1 MKSKQLLERLSN
13 KLTLLLLLVP
23 FWGLSQNWMLV
34 DILSQSNK
42 ELVYRIDDGKK
53 LKKKRVKNPSVVAL
67 IASIEDK
74 GFSLEAITQGVE
86 LELNGMLPVG
96 TLSQRNFGTTQ
107 LNLDN
112 NNRILLWFKKK
123 RVIQFTP

>member
-112 NNRILLWFKKK
+112 NNRILLWFKKRK
-123 RVIQFTP
+123 

>member
-13 KLTLLLLLVP
+13 KLTLLILLLP

-112 NNRILLWFKKK
+112 NNRILLWFKK
-123 RVIQFTP
+123 RE